1 MREFLRL
8 MRYVRPYWRRLLA
21 ALVCMTVFAALSGV
35 SLGMILPFVNVL
47 FEEHALVSAG
57 AGDAVI
63 VASAGTPGEPA
74 GSAGELLG
82 AVANDIESGDIG
94 LGGVKE
100 ELRVRLLAVFASDT
114 PESALL
120 KICLALIIVFL
131 VRAIFRYVQTLL
143 MITLEQRV
151 IRDLRNAIFSHLTRL
166 SLSFFQREQTGQLI
180 SRVTN
185 DVMLVRGALVATFAD
200 MFREAL
206 LAMIYLGVAVWISW
220 RLSIIT
226 VLVLPPMMLLIGRIG
241 IRLRRRNVRIQE
253 KMADITSTLEESI
266 SGIRVVQA
274 FGMEKYEKGRFFSHT
289 AGYLRRFVRME
300 ALGALAGPLTE
311 FLGVVG
317 VVVILW
323 YGGRQVLLAGT
334 ISSDWFLMFL
344 AASLSTMQPLRNIS
358 RANTRLQTGLAAA
371 GRVFETLDTEPV
383 VQSAPGAEPIC
394 RVDEVIRYE
403 GVTFRYDTGPDVLHS
418 VDLSIRRG
426 EVVAIVGP
434 SGAGKTTLLDLLPR
448 FYDPAAGRITI
459 DGRDIKE
466 AELGSLRHLMGI
478 VTQETILFN
487 DTLGANIA
495 YGVVDAGRRE
505 IVAAAEAANARE
517 FIEAMPDG
525 YDTVI
530 GERGTRLSGGERQ
543 RIAIA
548 RALLKDP
555 PILIFDEATSS
566 LDTESERLVQGAIE
580 RLLEGRTV
588 LIIAHRLSTV
598 RNADRII
605 VIDGGSIAES
615 GTHVEL
621 MRQDGLYRHLYEM
634 QFGDEDGDDRGDDG
648 IREQQP
654 TF

>member
-1 MREFLRL
+1 MRDFLRL

-21 ALVCMTVFAALSGV
+21 ALLCMAVFAALSGV

-47 FEEHALVSAG
+47 FEEQALLTG
-57 AGDAVI
+57 GGDVAI
-63 VASAGTPGEPA
+63 VAPAEIPGEPA
-74 GSAGELLG
+74 GSAGDLLDT
-82 AVANDIESGDIG
+82 VVDDIESRDIG
-94 LGGVKE
+94 LGGING
-100 ELRVRLLAVFASDT
+100 ELRIRLLAVFASDT
-114 PESALL
+114 PQSALL
-120 KICLALIIVFL
+120 KICIGLIVVFL
-131 VRAIFRYVQTLL
+131 VRAIVFYLQALL

-166 SLSFFQREQTGQLI
+166 SLSFFQRGQTGQLI

-185 DVMLVRGALVATFAD
+185 DVMLVRGALVATFAQ

-206 LAMIYLGVAVWISW
+206 LAIIYLGVAVWISW

-226 VLVLPPMMLLIGRIG
+226 VLVLPPMMLLIGRLG

-274 FGMEKYEKGRFFSHT
+274 FSMEEYERKRFFSHT

-323 YGGRQVLLAGT
+323 YGGRQVLLTET

-358 RANTRLQTGLAAA
+358 RANTALQTGLAAT
-371 GRVFETLDTEPV
+371 GRVFEILDTE
-383 VQSAPGAEPIC
+383 SAIKNIQGAEPISGL
-394 RVDEVIRYE
+394 DDVIRYE
-403 GVTFRYDTGPDVLHS
+403 GVTFSYETGPEVLHDI
-418 VDLSIRRG
+418 DLSIRKG
-426 EVVAIVGP
+426 EVVAIVGS

-448 FYDPAAGRITI
+448 FYDPVAGCITV

-466 AELGSLRHLMGI
+466 IELGSLRDLMGI

-495 YGVVDAGRRE
+495 YGVVGAGREE

-517 FIEAMPDG
+517 FIEAMPEG
-525 YDTVI
+525 YDSMI

-605 VIDGGSIAES
+605 VVDGGSIAES

-621 MRQDGLYRHLYEM
+621 MRHDGLYRRLYEM

-648 IREQQP
+648 IRERQSAS
-654 TF
+654 